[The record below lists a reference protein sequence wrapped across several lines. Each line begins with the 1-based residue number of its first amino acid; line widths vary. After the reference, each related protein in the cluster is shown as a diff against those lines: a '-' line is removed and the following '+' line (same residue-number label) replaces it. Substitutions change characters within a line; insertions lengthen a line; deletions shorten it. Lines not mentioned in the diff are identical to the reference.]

1 MEAGSEDYPAEQDE
15 LHIEEGHAFS
25 SFDVRGETNEE
36 REVLYSFHHVDLVVH
51 THMHGR
57 KEEHTMSWQFDLGHT
72 YIGFT
77 GRHMMVATVRGEFEK
92 FTGTVVFDEHDLTR
106 STVDIQIE
114 AASVTTRN
122 SQRDDHF
129 RSADF
134 FDVDHFPF
142 ITFKTKRVILTDGN
156 HGQLIGD
163 LTIRNITKEVVLEGE
178 YGGVNMTPFNT
189 YSAGFNLR
197 GKVNRKDW
205 GLNWNAV
212 LAGGGLVASDEIT
225 LVIDLELTKPV
236 EVVTTAQHGSTS
248 V

>member
-1 MEAGSEDYPAEQDE
+1 
-15 LHIEEGHAFS
+15 
-25 SFDVRGETNEE
+25 
-36 REVLYSFHHVDLVVH
+36 
-51 THMHGR
+51 
-57 KEEHTMSWQFDLGHT
+57 MSWQLDTGHA

-114 AASVTTRN
+114 AASVNTRN
-122 SQRDDHF
+122 PQRDDHF

-134 FDVDHFPF
+134 FDVEHFPS
-142 ITFKTKRVILTDGN
+142 ITFKSKRVILTDAN

-163 LTIRNITKEVVLEGE
+163 LTIRNIMKEVVLDGE

-189 YSAGFNLR
+189 YSAGFHLR

-236 EVVTTAQHGSTS
+236 EMVAPSQDERTLA
-248 V
+248 